1 VKDQLWAEQPKGLR
15 YSKDSAALAYYA
27 RQLNY
32 VGTEEMFTGNS

>member
-1 VKDQLWAEQPKGLR
+1 VKDQLWAEQPKGSR
-15 YSKDSAALAYYA
+15 YSKDSAALAYA